1 MWYFIGWA
9 IIVGLVAALVVHGI
23 FRAFVLIFNLDRQ
36 PKPKPRDI
44 PAKGH
49 DVKSYR
55 RAREKKKIQAEK
67 EQQELEIRARALAK
81 SPLLRDALLQMQRDS
96 PEEANL
102 SPGTRKVG
110 SSSLIDQTIL
120 EHSAEEDS

>member
-9 IIVGLVAALVVHGI
+9 IIIGLISALVVHGI

-36 PKPKPRDI
+36 PKPKPKDI

-55 RAREKKKIQAEK
+55 KAREEKRMREEK
-67 EQQELEIRARALAK
+67 EQQELEARARALAK
-81 SPLLRDALLQMQRDS
+81 SPLLKDALLQMQRDS

-102 SPGTRKVG
+102 SPNTRKVG
-110 SSSLIDQTIL
+110 NSSLIDQTIL